1 MLLKRPAQD
10 IDLEGVKRGQ
20 CVYQDLL
27 ICTEAL
33 AVSSDAGRD
42 EVSSPSSLFEFDQRR
57 TVGCS
62 PASSSL
68 AEQVAELA
76 PAHLGRPNRLEV
88 RLAEAARH
96 IPVVR
101 RIAEAVLAEERVAG
115 VEAGPHRTAEEERHM
130 AAAEVALHSRSA
142 VAHHTTAA
150 GVEVHPTHPAE
161 EALPIVVVAVAVV
174 RRTDLAVR
182 HTAREGVHPTVVA
195 AVAAARPRI
204 LVAAGRT
211 LRR

>member
-1 MLLKRPAQD
+1 M
-10 IDLEGVKRGQ
+10 
-20 CVYQDLL
+20 
-27 ICTEAL
+27 
-33 AVSSDAGRD
+33 
-42 EVSSPSSLFEFDQRR
+42 
-57 TVGCS
+57 
-62 PASSSL
+62 
-68 AEQVAELA
+68 AELA

-130 AAAEVALHSRSA
+130 AAAEVARRSRSA
-142 VAHHTTAA
+142 VAHHKTAA
-150 GVEVHPTHPAE
+150 GVEVHPTLPAE
-161 EALPIVVVAVAVV
+161 EAALPIVVVAVAVV
-174 RRTDLAVR
+174 HRTDLAVR
-182 HTAREGVHPTVVA
+182 HTAREGVRPIVVA

-204 LVAAGRT
+204 LVAVGRT